1 MCLAVPAQVV
11 DISQDGNH
19 ATVSLNRVTVDIS
32 LALVDDVS
40 VHDYVLVHVG
50 FALNKI
56 DQAEAEKTIA
66 LFAEAGLLP

>member
-11 DISQDGNH
+11 EISQDGNH
-19 ATVSLNRVTVDIS
+19 ATVSLNGVTVDIS
-32 LALVDDVS
+32 LALVDDVC

>member
-11 DISQDGNH
+11 EISQDGNH
-19 ATVSLNRVTVDIS
+19 AIVSLNGVTVDIS

-40 VHDYVLVHVG
+40 VHDYVLIHVG

-56 DQAEAEKTIA
+56 DQAEAEKTLA
-66 LFAEAGLLP
+66 MFAEAGLLP

>member
-66 LFAEAGLLP
+66 LFSEAGLLP

>member
-1 MCLAVPAQVV
+1 MCLAVPAQIV

-19 ATVSLNRVTVDIS
+19 ATVNLNGVTVDIS
-32 LALVDDVS
+32 LALVDDVC

-66 LFAEAGLLP
+66 LFSEAGLLP

>member
-1 MCLAVPAQVV
+1 MCLAVPAQVIE
-11 DISQDGNH
+11 ISQDGNH
-19 ATVSLNRVTVDIS
+19 AIVSLNGVTVDSS
-32 LALVDDVS
+32 LALVDDVC